1 MLHCTYIQVHQ
12 PDYWSSLK
20 SLFRFSPLFPRKNT
34 EPSQEYIFSS
44 SALQDK
50 FYLLLPKLQTKWKLP
65 NSFFKLVKTCLEG
78 PVPVPGDYFDIL
90 KESQNIFPNEH
101 DGMNLV
107 KVTHNKPTNLSSQI
121 KEKLD
126 LPYSIMEKGKMA

>member
-1 MLHCTYIQVHQ
+1 M
-12 PDYWSSLK
+12 
-20 SLFRFSPLFPRKNT
+20 
-34 EPSQEYIFSS
+34 
-44 SALQDK
+44 
-50 FYLLLPKLQTKWKLP
+50 
-65 NSFFKLVKTCLEG
+65 
-78 PVPVPGDYFDIL
+78 PGDYFDIL